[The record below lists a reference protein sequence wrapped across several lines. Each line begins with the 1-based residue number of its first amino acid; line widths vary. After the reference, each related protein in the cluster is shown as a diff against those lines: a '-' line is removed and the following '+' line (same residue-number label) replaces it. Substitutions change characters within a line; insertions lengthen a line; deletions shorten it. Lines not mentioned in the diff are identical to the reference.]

1 MCVFIALIFFYLQD
15 TSCTIMQHGRDN
27 PKNYLFSVLLF
38 CLFFRIHTGSQEGCL
53 PRIHLVQGLATQFQ
67 LFVVLE
73 RRKRSTKTDR
83 TSERTYLV
91 DVPAVRIEQ
100 SEHVP
105 PGHEPLL
112 DIPQFEPVQRQ
123 HVLLLA
129 LLLVLEPGDVLR
141 GEDEPVVP
149 GAALHDPQVVN
160 AHVPFSDDLV
170 AECAARSR
178 LGRVLRLVLRAA
190 KGTFR

>member
-1 MCVFIALIFFYLQD
+1 
-15 TSCTIMQHGRDN
+15 MQHGCDN

-67 LFVVLE
+67 LFVVL
-73 RRKRSTKTDR
+73 
-83 TSERTYLV
+83 V

-112 DIPQFEPVQRQ
+112 DIPQLEPVQRQ